1 MKNTQHKDI
10 AKAHLHI
17 QRAHDLLKTG
27 EHLGFGGPPK
37 TGEHLGFGGRP
48 KTETVYTLLR
58 KCKKSLQ
65 KCKDE
70 LEKSTVELEKSTVD
84 VTEGEKLE
92 SQLTL
97 FIDDLQTKLD
107 NMAEL
112 AKSKGANGAEI
123 KDVKDPRRAPAEQLD
138 LF

>member
-27 EHLGFGGPPK
+27 EHLGFGG
-37 TGEHLGFGGRP
+37 RP

-65 KCKDE
+65 KCKD
-70 LEKSTVELEKSTVD
+70 ELEKSTVD

-112 AKSKGANGAEI
+112 AKSKGANGDEI
-123 KDVKDPRRAPAEQLD
+123 NDVKDPRRAPAEQLD

>member
-27 EHLGFGGPPK
+27 EHLGFGG
-37 TGEHLGFGGRP
+37 RP
-48 KTETVYTLLR
+48 KTETVYTLLS
-58 KCKKSLQ
+58 KCKRSLQ
-65 KCKDE
+65 KCKD
-70 LEKSTVELEKSTVD
+70 ELEKSTVD

-112 AKSKGANGAEI
+112 AKSKGANGDEI
-123 KDVKDPRRAPAEQLD
+123 NDVKDPRRAPAEQLD